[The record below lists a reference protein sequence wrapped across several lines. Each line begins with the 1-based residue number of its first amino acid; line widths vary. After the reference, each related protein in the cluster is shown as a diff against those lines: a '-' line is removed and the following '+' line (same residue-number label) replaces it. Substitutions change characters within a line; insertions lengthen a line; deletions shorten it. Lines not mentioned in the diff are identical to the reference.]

1 MKSLLF
7 VGPWPPPFGGIASHL
22 YELLPSLSNI
32 GYDVHILPYSEKRIE
47 RKSTERG
54 VHVNHFNP
62 SKFFNENLFQIFGK
76 KGVVV
81 SEHSYYTFFDDENEI
96 NYYLI
101 KNKSNNHYLIP
112 EKVEFD
118 YLFFICDDHY
128 DLQKNIINKLKNV
141 SSVLTASE
149 LDTSEIKSTDNI
161 NF

>member
-1 MKSLLF
+1 MSKKSKKYTLTLD
-7 VGPWPPPFGGIASHL
+7 VEETYRMIGICSHHIDYRL
-22 YELLPSLSNI
+22 VWGINNELNSNFI
-32 GYDVHILPYSEKRIE
+32 KA
-47 RKSTERG
+47 
-54 VHVNHFNP
+54 
-62 SKFFNENLFQIFGK
+62 ENLFQIFGK

>member
-1 MKSLLF
+1 MTKKSKKYTLTLD
-7 VGPWPPPFGGIASHL
+7 VEETYRMIGICSHHIDYRL
-22 YELLPSLSNI
+22 VWGINNELNSNFI
-32 GYDVHILPYSEKRIE
+32 KA
-47 RKSTERG
+47 
-54 VHVNHFNP
+54 
-62 SKFFNENLFQIFGK
+62 ENLFQIFGK

-118 YLFFICDDHY
+118 YLFFICGDHY

>member
-1 MKSLLF
+1 MTKKSKKYTLTLD
-7 VGPWPPPFGGIASHL
+7 VEETYRMIGICSHHIDYRL
-22 YELLPSLSNI
+22 VWGINNELNSNFI
-32 GYDVHILPYSEKRIE
+32 KA
-47 RKSTERG
+47 
-54 VHVNHFNP
+54 
-62 SKFFNENLFQIFGK
+62 ENLFQIFGK
-76 KGVVV
+76 KGVIV

-118 YLFFICDDHY
+118 YLFFICGDHY

>member
-1 MKSLLF
+1 MTKKSKKYTLTLD
-7 VGPWPPPFGGIASHL
+7 VEETYRMIGICSHHIDYRL
-22 YELLPSLSNI
+22 VWGINNELNSNFI
-32 GYDVHILPYSEKRIE
+32 KA
-47 RKSTERG
+47 
-54 VHVNHFNP
+54 
-62 SKFFNENLFQIFGK
+62 ENLFQIFGK

-101 KNKSNNHYLIP
+101 KNKCNNHYLIP

-128 DLQKNIINKLKNV
+128 DLQINIINKLKNV

>member
-1 MKSLLF
+1 MTKKSKKYTLTLD
-7 VGPWPPPFGGIASHL
+7 VEETYRMIGICSHHIDYRL
-22 YELLPSLSNI
+22 VWGINNELNSNFI
-32 GYDVHILPYSEKRIE
+32 KA
-47 RKSTERG
+47 
-54 VHVNHFNP
+54 
-62 SKFFNENLFQIFGK
+62 ENLFQIFGK

-96 NYYLI
+96 NYYLF